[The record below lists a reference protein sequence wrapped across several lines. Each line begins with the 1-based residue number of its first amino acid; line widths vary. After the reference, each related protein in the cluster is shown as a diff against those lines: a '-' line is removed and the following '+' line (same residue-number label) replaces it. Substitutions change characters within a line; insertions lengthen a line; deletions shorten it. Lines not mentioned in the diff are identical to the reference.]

1 MGLVGCSREGKRDGE
16 AFYEVFDVGD
26 DFVRGDAAVLLQEGA
41 GFGGD
46 GGNVPFCAD
55 GGADFCVG
63 VGGHGQEENGEIGTE
78 VQRAELQKPKHR
90 GKRAE
95 QFREKHTKENREAPL

>member
-1 MGLVGCSREGKRDGE
+1 MGLVGCSREGNRDGE

-46 GGNVPFCAD
+46 GGDVPFCAD
-55 GGADFCVG
+55 GGADFCMG
-63 VGGHGQEENGEIGTE
+63 VGGHGQEESGEIGTE
-78 VQRAELQKPKHR
+78 VHIYYR
-90 GKRAE
+90 E
-95 QFREKHTKENREAPL
+95 QGFRSPSIEASERRSSERSI

>member
-1 MGLVGCSREGKRDGE
+1 M
-16 AFYEVFDVGD
+16 GD

-46 GGNVPFCAD
+46 GGDVPFCAD

-63 VGGHGQEENGEIGTE
+63 VGGHGQEESGEIGTE
-78 VQRAELQKPKHR
+78 VHLSILQRAELQKPKHR

-95 QFREKHTKENREAPL
+95 EFREKHITEIEKPHCNMPYPCM